1 MFYLCFLFYFREL
14 SFCFPITP
22 SLCLITNACERC
34 RLEAIA
40 RICVS
45 GFLLD
50 PDVPVSSIF
59 TSIFSSASYTEPL
72 PQPPRPLLLGASTS
86 SLSLPT
92 NTTLGH
98 HPPGPLARGLSIR
111 QRLARVKSNLLRPFA
126 LPTASTPYS
135 GGGAGHPRDGSSAT
149 LVGAGRTRSGTITLN
164 EKSSLEPSHF
174 NQPHFLSNS
183 NSNYT
188 KPSSSSSAVSTTTLS
203 LPFRLSITQ
212 AHSKTQRN
220 VPYLRHSWSRID
232 FVAIVSFWISF
243 GLASGGL
250 ERGGNGSGKI
260 WHIGIFRAMSVLR
273 TARLLT
279 VTSGTTVSSVSHWLE
294 GFVLIILNIR
304 L

>member
-1 MFYLCFLFYFREL
+1 MFYLCFLCYSREL
-14 SFCFPITP
+14 SSLP
-22 SLCLITNACERC
+22 SIFSLLMLFY

-59 TSIFSSASYTEPL
+59 TSIFSSSSYNPEPL
-72 PQPPRPLLLGASTS
+72 PQPPRPLLLGASSS

-98 HPPGPLARGLSIR
+98 QAPSPLARGLTIK
-111 QRLARVKSNLLRPFA
+111 QRLGRVRSNLLRPFV
-126 LPTASTPYS
+126 LPTASSATPSYR
-135 GGGAGHPRDGSSAT
+135 GGGPSSAT
-149 LVGAGRTRSGTITLN
+149 LVGAGRTRSDTLTLN
-164 EKSSLEPSHF
+164 EKSSSDPSHSNRPPF
-174 NQPHFLSNS
+174 LANSASHLSNS
-183 NSNYT
+183 DYT
-188 KPSSSSSAVSTTTLS
+188 TQQQSSSTSISTTSLS
-203 LPFRLSITQ
+203 LPFRLSINQ

-250 ERGGNGSGKI
+250 ERGGSGEKV

-279 VTSGTTVSSVSHWLE
+279 VTSGTTVS
-294 GFVLIILNIR
+294 GFFLLACLGGAVF
-304 L
+304 